1 MLTESEIQTSWRKL
15 FNRAVYGEKE
25 FDRAEELLD
34 QLRPESPLRLRLSNE
49 LDEMRRL
56 CEVKAV

>member
-1 MLTESEIQTSWRKL
+1 MLTESEIQQSWRKL
-15 FNRAVYGEKE
+15 FNRLGYGEKE

-56 CEVKAV
+56 CDVKAG